1 MGDQGSRQAAPAQGA
16 SGAGYGYASG
26 MMGFGARGSS
36 HATSRPDEPDAQGD
50 TDTAGWKMG
59 HAQADVWRG
68 DGDSGGMYE
77 ADAYEMPHSGEAAQ
91 VTPWRLKV
99 HQQLREFLR
108 AVPRSE
114 ADATLVLVRPDGST
128 RLYTRAELSAAIDRL
143 RPRQRQILRLSL
155 EERWS
160 RQRICEYLRH
170 ISLKTFER
178 DQGEGLD
185 ILAQM

>member
-1 MGDQGSRQAAPAQGA
+1 
-16 SGAGYGYASG
+16 
-26 MMGFGARGSS
+26 
-36 HATSRPDEPDAQGD
+36 
-50 TDTAGWKMG
+50 
-59 HAQADVWRG
+59 
-68 DGDSGGMYE
+68 
-77 ADAYEMPHSGEAAQ
+77 
-91 VTPWRLKV
+91 
-99 HQQLREFLR
+99 
-108 AVPRSE
+108 VPRSE